1 MRTPTE
7 LQNWRTSPALWLEI
21 FVTTNFAFLALDIF
35 LAHSYNQFR
44 DPAEYL
50 PLLFSVLAPPTL
62 AAGILRGARFRK
74 WTGYVTGWIAIGI
87 GLAGVL
93 FHLDNQFF
101 IEKTLLT
108 LTYAAPF
115 AAPLAYTGLGLLL
128 LVNRM
133 IEEHARSWAEWV
145 LLLACGGFFGNF
157 VLSLTDHATNGF
169 FRPIEWLPVASSA
182 LAVGFLIAPFFRRGG
197 TRDYFRVC
205 LGVLALQAAVGFLGF
220 VLHVSASLRGPG
232 ALWDRLIN
240 GAPLFAPLLFPN
252 LVLLALIAIAALW
265 PHLAVGQTQ
274 NGPAPLRSGPGL
286 ESAGSN
292 G

>member
-7 LQNWRTSPALWLEI
+7 LQQWRTRPALWLEAFI
-21 FVTTNFAFLALDIF
+21 VTNFAFLALDIF
-35 LAHSYNQFR
+35 LAHSANQFR
-44 DPAEYL
+44 EPAEYL
-50 PLLFSVLAPPTL
+50 PLLFSILAPPVL
-62 AAGILRGARFRK
+62 AAALLRGGRLRK

-101 IEKTLLT
+101 YEKTLLT

-133 IEEHARSWAEWV
+133 IEEHTRAWAEWV
-145 LLLACGGFFGNF
+145 QLLACGGFFGNF

-182 LAVGFLIAPFFRRGG
+182 LAVGFLIAPFLRPPASRE
-197 TRDYFRVC
+197 YYSWCYAV
-205 LGVLALQAAVGFLGF
+205 LGLQAAVGLLGF
-220 VLHVSASLRGPG
+220 SLHVSASLRGPG
-232 ALWDRLIN
+232 ALWDRVVN

-252 LVLLALIAIAALW
+252 LVLLSLIGLSAYSEVSKSPSGSGSTSPSPAIQA
-265 PHLAVGQTQ
+265 
-274 NGPAPLRSGPGL
+274 
-286 ESAGSN
+286 
-292 G
+292 

>member
-7 LQNWRTSPALWLEI
+7 LQNWRTSPALWLEAFI
-21 FVTTNFAFLALDIF
+21 VTNFAFLALDIF
-35 LAHSYNQFR
+35 LAHSANQFR
-44 DPAEYL
+44 EPAEYL
-50 PLLFSVLAPPTL
+50 PLLFSILAPPVL
-62 AAGILRGARFRK
+62 AAALLRGGRLRK

-101 IEKTLLT
+101 YEKTLLT

-128 LVNRM
+128 LLNRM
-133 IEEHARSWAEWV
+133 IEEHTRVWAEWV
-145 LLLACGGFFGNF
+145 QLLACGGFFGNF

-182 LAVGFLIAPFFRRGG
+182 LAVGFLIAPFFRPPASRE
-197 TRDYFRVC
+197 YYSWCF
-205 LGVLALQAAVGFLGF
+205 GVLGLQAAVGLLGF
-220 VLHVSASLRGPG
+220 FLHVSASLRGPG
-232 ALWDRLIN
+232 ALWDRVVN

-252 LVLLALIAIAALW
+252 LVLLSLIGLSAYSEVSNSPSGSGSTSPSPAIQA
-265 PHLAVGQTQ
+265 
-274 NGPAPLRSGPGL
+274 
-286 ESAGSN
+286 
-292 G
+292 